1 MKVIKNLNKLLKEMK
16 PELANKEYVFC
27 TLPEDKFSRLQLNSL
42 LVYKEKEGFTVIIER
57 KIADANSLP
66 YYNVWKLITLTVQSD
81 LSVVGFLAKITDKFA
96 KAGVSVNVVSA
107 YYHDHLFV
115 PKEKADKAIE
125 VLKKLSNS

>member
-1 MKVIKNLNKLLKEMK
+1 MK